1 VNSEGKSGATA
12 DDDDSIPSEE
22 EEELEL
28 DDEAD
33 DATDA
38 IYEALPDNVKQVLNN
53 FFKNSQAG
61 EEAKADA
68 MIVARAIYDL
78 SAANG
83 CPNLYRC
90 FERDKNRSGWN
101 NTVYYGGAVNDL
113 KRVIVRRS
121 KELSR
126 TVKLKDSNRSRIWLK
141 VVKCGKQVTAARDRA
156 SSSSSYQRTPIP
168 PGNHT
173 RIHNGES
180 GKVWSETLASAIE
193 TKIVSRIDNRTF
205 SKLPLSALREKR
217 ESKVVGL
224 ISQSFHVPRD
234 DNDLFP
240 GYISGNI
247 VLPPRGIKDP
257 EGVGLCSQVFN
268 VGDCQ
273 PNSLEFALAD
283 PSGQYGKFDPKT
295 AQRFLLSKGDMFQI
309 RLAMCIGLRIAV
321 QMSRRRC
328 FGRL

>member
-1 VNSEGKSGATA
+1 MNSEGKSGATA

-78 SAANG
+78 SDANG

-90 FERDKNRSGWN
+90 FEKDDSRSGWN

-173 RIHNGES
+173 RMLLRFMGGPTAVAGDGDGDDDDDFGGGGIHQGLLPGQDYDAVEDIS
-180 GKVWSETLASAIE
+180 G
-193 TKIVSRIDNRTF
+193 DD
-205 SKLPLSALREKR
+205 
-217 ESKVVGL
+217 
-224 ISQSFHVPRD
+224 D
-234 DNDLFP
+234 DNDDNHNDDELNDDSQALGSTNDP
-240 GYISGNI
+240 ISN
-247 VLPPRGIKDP
+247 RQ
-257 EGVGLCSQVFN
+257 S
-268 VGDCQ
+268 
-273 PNSLEFALAD
+273 S
-283 PSGQYGKFDPKT
+283 T
-295 AQRFLLSKGDMFQI
+295 
-309 RLAMCIGLRIAV
+309 RL
-321 QMSRRRC
+321 
-328 FGRL
+328 